1 MSEIFDVL
9 LDALIDSLKVLPFLV
24 IIYII
29 IEIFEDKTISFFKN
43 KHTRGLGPLLGSGFG
58 LVPQCGFGVV
68 TTKLFSK
75 KFITIGTLIAIYIAT
90 SDEAIPM
97 MIANIRDG
105 KTALALLEFIGIK
118 VVYAIIVGYFLD
130 IIFRKRELNTVDD
143 IKETEVAVGCCH
155 HELKE
160 EKKWKE
166 IILHPILHSLK
177 LFAYILVIN
186 VLFGLMVYGIGEEN
200 IREFLNSN
208 KYLQPLFAC
217 LVGMIPNCAASV
229 LLTEMYIY
237 DGMLCFA
244 ACIAGLVSNS
254 GIAVA
259 VLFKENK
266 NVKENFLIIG
276 IQFIAGLVLG
286 YSLIWFNI

>member
-1 MSEIFDVL
+1 MWDVL
-9 LDALIDSLKVLPFLV
+9 LDALLDSLKVLPFLIV
-24 IIYII
+24 IYII

-43 KHTRGLGPLLGSGFG
+43 RHTRGLGPLLGSGFG

-75 KFITIGTLIAIYIAT
+75 KYITIGTLIAIYIAT

-97 MIANIRDG
+97 MIANIRNG
-105 KTALALLEFIGIK
+105 ESALSLLTFIGIK
-118 VVYAIIVGYFLD
+118 VVYAILIGYLLD
-130 IIFRKRELNTVDD
+130 LIFIKRKLNTDAEISDD
-143 IKETEVAVGCCH
+143 DVAIGCCH

-166 IILHPILHSLK
+166 IILHPVLHSLK
-177 LFAYILVIN
+177 LFGYILAIN
-186 VLFGLMVYGIGEEN
+186 IAFGLLIYFIGEEN
-200 IREFLNSN
+200 IANFLNTN

-217 LVGMIPNCAASV
+217 LVGMIPNCCASV
-229 LLTEMYIY
+229 LLTEMYLTN
-237 DGMLCFA
+237 GMLCFA
-244 ACIAGLVSNS
+244 ACIAGLVANS

-266 NVKENFLIIG
+266 NIKENFLIIA
-276 IQFIAGLVLG
+276 IQFVAGLILG
-286 YSLIWFNI
+286 YSLIWFNL